1 MTRKHSSA
9 PVSGVSE
16 PADDLGAIRGI
27 GPALAGR
34 LREAGIH
41 TFHELASMSPTKLS
55 ARISNLSAGQ
65 ITRQD
70 WIGQARKLA
79 SRKVPAKVPKQA
91 SMISTTRQ
99 HYENFTIEVLL
110 AGKNRARRT
119 RIIHV
124 QSGDAD
130 TWPGWKPEQ
139 LIDFLARHSQLT
151 IPQKKSET
159 HITEAIW
166 NKEWQDANIETDATT
181 IQVPNS
187 PPMLSSAPNDAAQSS
202 YTTGTRTSSPAPAEL
217 ASTLRLHDLMVS
229 LPDSSTPVSF
239 LRQDQPYRLR
249 LTMDPG
255 SVVGPAGHPWRYEAK
270 IIVRQVGG
278 SYKTIRESS
287 GTLEGN
293 ATLSIAGDRLLP
305 GTYRL
310 EAIVRLLSDEA
321 LPVSNAFLEGGLLQ
335 VY

>member
-1 MTRKHSSA
+1 MTRKHSST
-9 PVSGVSE
+9 PVSAVLE
-16 PADDLGAIRGI
+16 PADNLGAIKGI

-34 LREAGIH
+34 LHEAGIH
-41 TFHELASMSPTKLS
+41 TFHELASMSPAKLS
-55 ARISNLSAGQ
+55 ARINTLSAAQ

-79 SRKVPAKVPKQA
+79 SRKVAAKVPKQA

-119 RIIHV
+119 RIIHI

-139 LIDFLARHSQLT
+139 LIDFLARHSQLP
-151 IPQKKSET
+151 IPQKKAET
-159 HITEAIW
+159 HITEPVQTRVR
-166 NKEWQDANIETDATT
+166 QDAAIETESTT
-181 IQVPNS
+181 VQVPNA
-187 PPMLSSAPNDAAQSS
+187 PPMFSSALDDAPQGSDTTCARAS
-202 YTTGTRTSSPAPAEL
+202 YAAPAQL
-217 ASTLRLHDLMVS
+217 ASTLRLHNLMVS
-229 LPDSSTPVSF
+229 LPDSSTPISF
-239 LRQDQPYRLR
+239 LRQGQPYCLR
-249 LTMDPG
+249 LTVDPG
-255 SVVGPAGHPWRYEAK
+255 NVAGPAGHPWRYEAK
-270 IIVRQVGG
+270 IVVRQVGG
-278 SYKTIRESS
+278 SYQTIREAS

-293 ATLSIAGDRLLP
+293 AALSIAGDRLLP

-310 EAIVRLLSDEA
+310 EAIVRLLTDQAMPGSS
-321 LPVSNAFLEGGLLQ
+321 VFLEGGLLQ